1 MKELSKL
8 RQKYGYTQLEMANML
23 GLHKSTYNQKENGK
37 RQLKPDE
44 MAKIYDFFRHLDS
57 QLNMQDIFL

>member
-23 GLHKSTYNQKENGK
+23 GLHKSTYNQK
-37 RQLKPDE
+37 R
-44 MAKIYDFFRHLDS
+44 MAKDI
-57 QLNMQDIFL
+57 LNQMKWLKYTISFATLIVS

>member
-37 RQLKPDE
+37 RQFKPDE
-44 MAKIYDFFRHLDS
+44 MVKLYDFFRHLDS

>member
-8 RQKYGYTQLEMANML
+8 RQKYGYTQSEMANML

-37 RQLKPDE
+37 RRFKSDE
-44 MAKIYDFFRHLDS
+44 MAKLYDFFRHFDS
-57 QLNMQDIFL
+57 KLNMQDIFL

>member
-1 MKELSKL
+1 
-8 RQKYGYTQLEMANML
+8 MANML

-37 RQLKPDE
+37 RQFKPDE
-44 MAKIYDFFRHLDS
+44 MAKLYDFFRHLDN

>member
-37 RQLKPDE
+37 RHFKLDE

-57 QLNMQDIFL
+57 KLNMQDIFL

>member
-37 RQLKPDE
+37 RNFKLCE
-44 MAKIYDFFRHLDS
+44 MAKIYDFFRHFDS
-57 QLNMQDIFL
+57 RLNMQDIFL

>member
-23 GLHKSTYNQKENGK
+23 GLHKSTYNQKENG
-37 RQLKPDE
+37 RRAFKPNE
-44 MAKIYDFFRHLDS
+44 MSKIYNFFRQYDS

>member
-37 RQLKPDE
+37 
-44 MAKIYDFFRHLDS
+44 
-57 QLNMQDIFL
+57 

>member
-37 RQLKPDE
+37 RYFKPDE
-44 MAKIYDFFRHLDS
+44 MSKIYNFFRQYDKR
-57 QLNMQDIFL
+57 LNMQDIFL

>member
-1 MKELSKL
+1 MENLCRL

-37 RQLKPDE
+37 RHFKPDE
-44 MAKIYDFFRHLDS
+44 MSKIYNFFRQYDKR
-57 QLNMQDIFL
+57 LNMQDIFL